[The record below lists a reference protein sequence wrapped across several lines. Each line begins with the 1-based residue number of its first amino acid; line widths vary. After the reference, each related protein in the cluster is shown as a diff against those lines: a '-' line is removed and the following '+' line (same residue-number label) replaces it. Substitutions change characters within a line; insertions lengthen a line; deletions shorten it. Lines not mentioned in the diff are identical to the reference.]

1 MKNIKSCTDLE
12 KYSASDYA
20 PVSEGIYS
28 HQEEYVPALFF
39 EQEPELGEGGNAVEI
54 S

>member
-1 MKNIKSCTDLE
+1 MKNIQSCTELE
-12 KYSASDYA
+12 KYQGSDYI
-20 PVSEGIYS
+20 PVSDGIYS
-28 HQEEYVPALFF
+28 YQGEYVPALSF